1 MRDPYEALG
10 VARTASPEDI
20 RQAYRK
26 LAKASHP
33 DLHPGDAK
41 AEARFKEISTAY
53 DLLSDKDKRARFDR
67 GEIDAAG
74 AERPRRGEFY
84 RGFTGG
90 EQNGQR
96 YGTGEIFGDAGGM
109 EQVFADLF
117 GGGIGGARGGARMR
131 GGDLTLALEVD
142 LLDAARGA
150 KRVVGLPDGRR
161 LEVAIPAGVEDGHV
175 LRLAGMGGQ
184 GLGGGQRG
192 DAYVEV
198 RLRPHPVFER
208 KNGGDVHV
216 ELPVTLSEAVLGAR
230 VAVPTVGG
238 PVTMTIPK
246 GSNTGT
252 TLRLKGKGMPGAG
265 GKAAGDQYVRLKVT
279 LPREVDPELAEL
291 VGRWERGH
299 PYDPRA
305 DLMRDAAKS

>member
-41 AEARFKEISTAY
+41 AEARFKEISSAY

-74 AERPRRGEFY
+74 AERPRREFY
-84 RGFTGG
+84 RGFSNGG
-90 EQNGQR
+90 QNGQR
-96 YGTGEIFGDAGGM
+96 YGPGEIFGDAGGM
-109 EQVFADLF
+109 EQVFSDLF
-117 GGGIGGARGGARMR
+117 GGGAGARGARMR
-131 GGDLTLALEVD
+131 GGDLTLALEID
-142 LLDAARGA
+142 LLDAARGG
-150 KRVVGLPDGRR
+150 KRAVALPDGRR

-175 LRLAGMGGQ
+175 LRLAGVGGQ
-184 GLGGGQRG
+184 GLGGGPRG
-192 DAYVEV
+192 DAYVEI
-198 RLRPHPVFER
+198 RLKPHPVFER
-208 KNGGDVHV
+208 RNGGDVHV
-216 ELPVTLSEAVLGAR
+216 ELPVTLAEAALGAR

-252 TLRLKGKGMPGAG
+252 VLRLRGKGLPAGPGG
-265 GKAAGDQYVRLKVT
+265 RAAGDQYVRLKVT
-279 LPREVDPELAEL
+279 LPREIDPELAEF

-299 PYDPRA
+299 PYDPRVE
-305 DLMRDAAKS
+305 LMRDAAKG